1 MVNRHP
7 GHCFRAARAVFA
19 LLTALS
25 GRLSG
30 QVPDSSTLVIIKDA
44 RLFHRVASADASRAM
59 VNIKQYVPGVI
70 TDLRYT
76 TRNNFTHQALY
87 PVITTTYSR
96 RPAAEALALVQQAL
110 HNKGL
115 GLKVFDAYRP
125 YRVTKKMWVLIHD
138 DRYVANPSKGSGHNR
153 GTAIDL
159 TIVDLQTKQEL
170 NMGTG
175 FDNFTDT
182 AHHSFTQLPAGV
194 LANRQLLRSLMEQ
207 HGFTALESEWWH
219 YNLKNADRFEVLNI
233 SFKAL
238 RKMSEP

>member
-1 MVNRHP
+1 MVNRHS
-7 GHCFRAARAVFA
+7 CYRIRAAGALLA

-44 RLFHRVASADASRAM
+44 RLFHRVASTDVSLAM

-76 TRNNFTHQALY
+76 TKNNFTHQALY
-87 PVITTTYSR
+87 PFITTTYSR

-125 YRVTKKMWVLIHD
+125 YRVTKKMWVMIHD
-138 DRYVANPSKGSGHNR
+138 DRYVADPSKGSGHNR
-153 GTAIDL
+153 GTAIDI

-182 AHHSFTQLPAGV
+182 AHHSFMQLPEDV
-194 LANRQLLRSLMEQ
+194 MANRQLLRSLMEQ
-207 HGFTALESEWWH
+207 HGFTALETEWWH
-219 YNLKNADRFEVLNI
+219 YNLKDADRFEVLDI

-238 RKMSEP
+238 KKMARD